1 MFHKTICSE
10 LSQNFSFALYVF
22 NSDSSFW
29 NSPVFAQERQFPCKR
44 NLKPK
49 LKNCPFLTKT
59 KDGKQCRQKT
69 VKLGSFSE
77 LTRFTFVFKIL
88 ERLWGYKKWNYWKL
102 KRNVTSYKNKVVYT
116 DNGGKKL
123 MREREQRAKGFKIW
137 FCVIFGCYQQ
147 GCMSWVEIGRRS
159 VSTQFGD
166 IPNFF

>member
-10 LSQNFSFALYVF
+10 LPQNFSFALYVF

-29 NSPVFAQERQFPCKR
+29 NSPAFAQERQFPCKK

-102 KRNVTSYKNKVVYT
+102 KRNV
-116 DNGGKKL
+116 KL
-123 MREREQRAKGFKIW
+123 FTQTMAEKINEREQRAKGFKIW

-147 GCMSWVEIGRRS
+147 GFMSWGEIGRRS

>member
-1 MFHKTICSE
+1 MIHKTICSE

-29 NSPVFAQERQFPCKR
+29 NSPVFAQERQFPCKK

-88 ERLWGYKKWNYWKL
+88 ERLWDIKNETIENWRGMWRAIRTKL
-102 KRNVTSYKNKVVYT
+102 FTQTMAEKIN
-116 DNGGKKL
+116 
-123 MREREQRAKGFKIW
+123 EREQRAKGFKIW
-137 FCVIFGCYQQ
+137 FCVIFGCYQR
-147 GCMSWVEIGRRS
+147 GFMSWGEIGRRS